1 MSAGDWKDLFKA
13 ACEGDLDL
21 VRYHVESG
29 VNLNH
34 AHPEFYSTPLVGAIL
49 AGQEA
54 VALYMLDHG
63 AAPDLRSE
71 FDDLTPLEAAH
82 RVGLPSVVSRL
93 GELGARDDHPWIRT
107 LRRWLPGSRQPSA

>member
-13 ACEGDLDL
+13 ACEGDLAL

-29 VNLNH
+29 VSLNH

-63 AAPDLRSE
+63 AAPALRSE
-71 FDDLTPLEAAH
+71 FDNLTPLEAARRSGLT
-82 RVGLPSVVSRL
+82 RVEARL
-93 GELGARDDHPWIRT
+93 MELGARNVRPWVKAWRQ
-107 LRRWLPGSRQPSA
+107 WLPGSRHERS

>member
-13 ACEGDLDL
+13 ACEGNLDL

-34 AHPEFYSTPLVGAIL
+34 AHPEFYSTPLVGSIL
-49 AGQEA
+49 AGQQA

-63 AAPDLRSE
+63 AAADLRSE
-71 FDDLTPLEAAH
+71 FDDLTPMEAA
-82 RVGLPSVVSRL
+82 RRMDLPEVLCRL
-93 GELGARDDHPWIRT
+93 RELGARDEPAWIRM
-107 LRRWLPGSRQPSA
+107 LRRWLPGSRQTGA

>member
-13 ACEGDLDL
+13 ACEGDLAL

-29 VNLNH
+29 VSLNH

-54 VALYMLDHG
+54 IALYMLDHG
-63 AAPDLRSE
+63 ANPSLRSE
-71 FDDLTPLEAAH
+71 FDDLTPLEAA
-82 RVGLPSVVSRL
+82 RRGGLSQVEARL
-93 GELGARDDHPWIRT
+93 VELGARDAHPWVRA
-107 LRRWLPGSRQPSA
+107 LREWLPGTRQARP

>member
-13 ACEGDLDL
+13 ACDGDLAL

-29 VNLNH
+29 VSLNH

-54 VALYMLDHG
+54 VALYMLDQG
-63 AAPDLRSE
+63 AAPALRSE
-71 FDDLTPLEAAH
+71 FDNLTPLEAA
-82 RVGLPSVVSRL
+82 RRSGLSKVQTRL
-93 GELGARDDHPWIRT
+93 IELGARDTPSWTKAWRQ
-107 LRRWLPGSRQPSA
+107 WLSGSGQAGI

>member
-13 ACEGDLDL
+13 ACEGNLAL

-54 VALYMLDHG
+54 VVFYMLAHG
-63 AAPDLRSE
+63 ANPTLRSE
-71 FDDLTPLEAAH
+71 FDDLTPLEAA
-82 RVGLPSVVSRL
+82 RRRGMPAVVSRL
-93 GELGARDDHPWIRT
+93 AELGAHDVHPV
-107 LRRWLPGSRQPSA
+107 LQAVRRWLPRSRPHGG

>member
-13 ACEGDLDL
+13 ACEGDLPL

-29 VNLNH
+29 VSLNH

-63 AAPDLRSE
+63 AAPALCSE
-71 FDDLTPLEAAH
+71 FDNLTPLQAARRSGLSKVEA
-82 RVGLPSVVSRL
+82 RL
-93 GELGARDDHPWIRT
+93 VELGARDTHRWAQA
-107 LRRWLPGSRQPSA
+107 LRHWLPGMRQARG

>member
-13 ACEGDLDL
+13 ACEGNLAL

-29 VNLNH
+29 VSLNH

-54 VALYMLDHG
+54 IALYMLDHG
-63 AAPDLRSE
+63 ADPALRSE
-71 FDDLTPLEAAH
+71 FDNLTPLEAARH
-82 RVGLPSVVSRL
+82 TGLSRVQARL
-93 GELGARDDHPWIRT
+93 IDLGARDTHPWVRT
-107 LRRWLPGSRQPSA
+107 LRQWLPGSRHAGA

>member
-13 ACEGDLDL
+13 ACEGDLAL

-54 VALYMLDHG
+54 VVFYMLAHG
-63 AAPDLRSE
+63 ANPSLRSE
-71 FDDLTPLEAAH
+71 FDDLTPLEAAR
-82 RVGLPSVVSRL
+82 RVGMPEVEARL
-93 GELGARDDHPWIRT
+93 VELGARELHPFLRT
-107 LRRWLPGSRQPSA
+107 VQRWWPGTRAHGL

>member
-13 ACEGDLDL
+13 ACEGDLAL

-29 VNLNH
+29 VSLNH

-54 VALYMLDHG
+54 IALYMLEHG
-63 AAPDLRSE
+63 AAPNLRSE
-71 FDDLTPLEAAH
+71 FDDLTPLEAARRCRLP
-82 RVGLPSVVSRL
+82 RVEARL
-93 GELGARDDHPWIRT
+93 IELGARDTHTWVQT
-107 LRRWLPGSRQPSA
+107 LRQWLPGSRHAGA